1 MTARNRGRSGTA
13 RSDDAHG
20 GTAGPHY
27 AGPHGARTH
36 DARPHGSDALTA
48 GLVPAEP
55 LPTGMAHVGELQTAL
70 ARFTPH
76 VETLERWGRHAAP
89 LLLRGG
95 RLLAA
100 GNGGSA
106 AEAQHLTAELVG
118 RYRDDRVPL
127 SALALHAETSSV
139 TAIGNDYGAE
149 QVFARQVM
157 AHGREGDLLV
167 LLSTS
172 GRSPNVV
179 AAADAGRRAGLT
191 VWGLTGRGP
200 NPLSRRCDEAVCV
213 DAPATAT
220 VQELHLVAVHLL
232 CARVDVAVA
241 EHLAVEHDGLAAEL
255 TAQ

>member
-1 MTARNRGRSGTA
+1 MKPRRPVPEDHGPADGRPAGNGQPVPEP
-13 RSDDAHG
+13 RVRDATG
-20 GTAGPHY
+20 
-27 AGPHGARTH
+27 
-36 DARPHGSDALTA
+36 
-48 GLVPAEP
+48 P
-55 LPTGMAHVGELQTAL
+55 LPTGMAHVTAL
-70 ARFTPH
+70 RSALERFGDDVAR
-76 VETLERWGRHAAP
+76 LERWGTEAAP
-89 LLLRGG
+89 RLLRGA

-139 TAIGNDYGAE
+139 TAIANDYGAE

-172 GRSPNVV
+172 GRSRNVV
-179 AAADAGRRAGLT
+179 AAAEAGRRAGLT

-200 NPLSRRCDEAVCV
+200 NPLSRRCDEAVCI
-213 DAPATAT
+213 DAAATAT

-232 CARVDVAVA
+232 CARIDVAVA
-241 EHLAVEHDGLAAEL
+241 ECLSVPTDDRIAEL
-255 TAQ
+255 SPR

>member
-1 MTARNRGRSGTA
+1 M
-13 RSDDAHG
+13 AH
-20 GTAGPHY
+20 
-27 AGPHGARTH
+27 
-36 DARPHGSDALTA
+36 LTA
-48 GLVPAEP
+48 LRSA
-55 LPTGMAHVGELQTAL
+55 LDRFDGEVA
-70 ARFTPH
+70 
-76 VETLERWGRHAAP
+76 TLERWGREAAGR
-89 LLLRGG
+89 LLRGA

-139 TAIGNDYGAE
+139 TAIANDYGAE

-172 GRSPNVV
+172 GRSRNVL

-200 NPLSRRCDEAVCV
+200 NPLSLRCDEAVCV
-213 DAPATAT
+213 DADATAT

-232 CARVDVAVA
+232 CARIDVGVG
-241 EHLAVEHDGLAAEL
+241 EYLAVEDDGRIAEL
-255 TAQ
+255 SAR